1 MPERPLPPALIEQLK
16 KNATRIAGVLGQMEN
31 ADHRRAHSE
40 VQHYSQVNTEVWGRR
55 VRQMNISKNFP
66 GVNVVIKRAHDA
78 TSQQIIRI
86 IENAVEEHNYDQ
98 QNPGLLSRLLKR
110 GLKPSY
116 ELRKPFA
123 YAISGDL
130 IAMAKT
136 DKPSIEEVLGSP
148 YAKPTSRGLAFLKKL
163 EEDHGITQADVKK
176 SWDTL
181 RKSNY
186 RKAIMLYEGS
196 FLILGY
202 EKEKLV
208 FMPLLDL
215 E

>member
-86 IENAVEEHNYDQ
+86 IENAVEEHDYGQ

-130 IAMAKT
+130 IAMAKNGQANNRR
-136 DKPSIEEVLGSP
+136 SL
-148 YAKPTSRGLAFLKKL
+148 
-163 EEDHGITQADVKK
+163 GITVCKTDLARAGFSKK
-176 SWDTL
+176 ARGRPRHYS
-181 RKSNY
+181 S
-186 RKAIMLYEGS
+186 GC
-196 FLILGY
+196 
-202 EKEKLV
+202 
-208 FMPLLDL
+208 
-215 E
+215 